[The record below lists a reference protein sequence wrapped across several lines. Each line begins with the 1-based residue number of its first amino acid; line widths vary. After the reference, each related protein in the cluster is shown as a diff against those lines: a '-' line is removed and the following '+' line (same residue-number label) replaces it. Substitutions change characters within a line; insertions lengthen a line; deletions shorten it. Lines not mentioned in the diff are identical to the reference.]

1 MAREVIRT
9 ENLVHVYPNGN
20 VKALRG
26 VNMTI
31 YEDEIVSIIGQNGS
45 GKTTIVRHFN
55 GLLRPT
61 EGKVYLFGED
71 TADKTVAQMSQRCGY
86 VFQNPN
92 HQIFCT
98 TVREE
103 LEIAAKYF
111 NFTEE
116 ETRKNCDEVIEMM
129 NLKDIIDAHP
139 MTLDYTTKKVLT
151 IASVLVFKP
160 EVLILDEPTGGLDEV
175 GRRMLTNVLK
185 MMHDNGHTVIIIS
198 HDMDYVA
205 ENSTRVIMMAK
216 GQVQDDA
223 TPREIFKDEEKLKF
237 SQIDPPQITNL
248 DFYLTDRKED
258 SILSVS
264 EFVNKY
270 EK

>member
-1 MAREVIRT
+1 
-9 ENLVHVYPNGN
+9 
-20 VKALRG
+20 
-26 VNMTI
+26 
-31 YEDEIVSIIGQNGS
+31 
-45 GKTTIVRHFN
+45 
-55 GLLRPT
+55 
-61 EGKVYLFGED
+61 
-71 TADKTVAQMSQRCGY
+71 
-86 VFQNPN
+86 
-92 HQIFCT
+92 
-98 TVREE
+98 
-103 LEIAAKYF
+103 
-111 NFTEE
+111 
-116 ETRKNCDEVIEMM
+116 MM

-205 ENSTRVIMMAK
+205 ENSTRVIMMAQ

-223 TPREIFKDEEKLKF
+223 TPREIFKDQEKLKF

-264 EFVNKY
+264 EFVRKY